1 MIGSRIAAIVGL
13 AFAQLRHDR
22 TRTILAVFG
31 VTLAVL
37 ATTLL
42 VGTGIGVVETGQEQF
57 DNAGRDLWIT
67 GGPVQFAPTQVG
79 GIQNSV
85 FDAHELTAELQQ
97 RDGVG
102 TVGPLLFQTVYVSS
116 DGEEFQ
122 RLAGTGLPSSNGV
135 AVSTGRGFAND
146 SHYAGGSYDGP
157 MTHEVLVDSRTAEL
171 LDVGVG
177 DTIYIGGTLATARAN
192 EFEIVGVSNTGR
204 QFLGAPTVTM
214 SLSELQE
221 ITGKT
226 ATDPATIIAITT
238 ADGTTPAQ
246 LEPRLQEAYPELDV
260 RTNREQLQATL
271 ERQAVILAGGVSLI
285 ILAVLAGLAL
295 TLNILLSMTYQQ
307 RPEYA
312 ALQALGNSTITIT
325 GTVFTQALVVGLLG
339 TGLGLTLTV
348 PLADGLN
355 AAAVAITGFENV
367 IRLSSRVYALGL
379 GVAVTMSFLSGVLA
393 SWQMATLSPIHT
405 LRN

>member
-1 MIGSRIAAIVGL
+1 
-13 AFAQLRHDR
+13 
-22 TRTILAVFG
+22 
-31 VTLAVL
+31 
-37 ATTLL
+37 
-42 VGTGIGVVETGQEQF
+42 
-57 DNAGRDLWIT
+57 
-67 GGPVQFAPTQVG
+67 
-79 GIQNSV
+79 
-85 FDAHELTAELQQ
+85 
-97 RDGVG
+97 
-102 TVGPLLFQTVYVSS
+102 VYVSS

-122 RLAGTGLPSSNGV
+122 RLAGMGLPSSNGV

-157 MTHEVLVDSRTAEL
+157 MTHEVLVDPRTAEL
-171 LDVGVG
+171 LNVGVG

-192 EFEIVGVSNTGR
+192 QFEIVGISNTGS

-214 SLSELQE
+214 PLSELQE

-246 LEPRLQEAYPELDV
+246 LEPRLQEAYPALDV

-339 TGLGLTLTV
+339 TGLGLALTV

-367 IRLSSRVYALGL
+367 IRLSPRVYALGL